1 MFLGELPLKDWSS
14 VLSRDLLVCFSEL
27 ATRGTKGRSS
37 CPLAS
42 ILHWPMVVS
51 LGVSAS
57 ALSAWTSADA
67 EQASSGT
74 ADWCLERQEA
84 RERELASLS
93 FAELCTVV
101 TE

>member
-1 MFLGELPLKDWSS
+1 M
-14 VLSRDLLVCFSEL
+14 
-27 ATRGTKGRSS
+27 S
-37 CPLAS
+37 CPLRTGVPS
-42 ILHWPMVVS
+42 FLETFWYVSQSWPREGPKEEVRVRWPPSFTGRWLS